1 METNLPEITSVYF
14 DPTTDFG
21 FKKLFGEEANKDLLM
36 DFLNSMLPSHHQIA
50 TLTLLKTEQLPD
62 HAEDRKTIFDVYCED
77 ATGKKFV
84 VEMQK
89 ARMTY
94 VMDRSIYY
102 TTFPIQ
108 AQAIKGKWNFNL
120 VPVYLIGVLNFE
132 YDLDLDYW
140 KERQL
145 LRTFSLLDNNDVLM
159 TDDLHFMFLQ
169 LPYFSK
175 RESELVTHFEKW
187 CYFLKNLETFDHIP
201 NILNEPIFMKAL
213 DVATISNMDHGDYI
227 LYQISKSK
235 KYDME
240 ILEDEAEER
249 GMERGMQKGM
259 QKGLEK
265 GLEKGKTETEIVHV
279 LTIHHKGYSANQISD
294 LLTIPLERVLE
305 IIEKHAQKEQ
315 K

>member
-132 YDLDLDYW
+132 YDLDLDWW

-145 LRTFSLLDNNDVLM
+145 LRTFSLRDNNDVLM

-169 LPYFSK
+169 LPYFLKS
-175 RESELVTHFEKW
+175 ENELVTHFDKW

-240 ILEDEAEER
+240 ILEEEAEER
-249 GMERGMQKGM
+249 GMERGIEKGM
-259 QKGLEK
+259 EK
-265 GLEKGKTETEIVHV
+265 GMEKGKIETEIVHV
-279 LTIHHKGYSANQISD
+279 LAIHHKGYSANQISD

-305 IIEKHAQKEQ
+305 IIEKYARKEQ